1 MKCSFTL
8 ILMAATLASV
18 PARAQELDLA
28 GGYNY
33 QNSDQGKGLRI
44 QLNGWYASGQYDLT
58 DHLALTLEAD
68 NYYGTLGGQTER
80 QQNFVFGPQYM
91 FLQEERKIRP
101 FLYVQA
107 GDQRSLTRDDVEHA
121 VNLQVG
127 GGFQVKLS
135 ERLALQ
141 VTPAEY
147 SFVKAES
154 GPTHSFSAK
163 LGVSWTAWKNS
174 KN

>member
-1 MKCSFTL
+1 MKCIFTL

-44 QLNGWYASGQYDLT
+44 QLNGWYASGQYDLN

-68 NYYGTLGGQTER
+68 YYYGSVGGETER

-107 GDQRSLTRDDVEHA
+107 GDQRSSTGDDVEHA
-121 VNLQVG
+121 FNLQVG
-127 GGFQVKLS
+127 GGFQVELS
-135 ERLALQ
+135 ERFALQ

-163 LGVSWTAWKNS
+163 LGVSWTAWKS
-174 KN
+174 PKN

>member
-1 MKCSFTL
+1 VRSQQL
-8 ILMAATLASV
+8 
-18 PARAQELDLA
+18 ELA

-44 QLNGWYASGQYDLT
+44 QLNGWYVSGQYDLN
-58 DHLALTLEAD
+58 DHLALTVEAD
-68 NYYGTLGGQTER
+68 NYYGAVSGETER

-91 FLQEERKIRP
+91 FLQEQRKIRP

-107 GDQRSLTRDDVEHA
+107 GDQRSSTGDNVEHA
-121 VNLQVG
+121 FNLQAG

-135 ERLALQ
+135 ELFDLQ
-141 VTPAEY
+141 VVPAEY

-154 GPTHSFSAK
+154 GPTHSFSTK
-163 LGVSWTAWKNS
+163 VGVSWTALRKPKS
-174 KN
+174 